1 MLNLNCT
8 KKRAVGRSVLH
19 CFEGAFHVSRERKI
33 KRSRIKQ
40 TLNGM
45 FSQSI
50 DAQYAVVLALLTT
63 TIYIHEFNQDFI
75 LYLICFKK
83 LAGFLAIKKLPYVR
97 EQKQAFGLVKA
108 GRF

>member
-1 MLNLNCT
+1 MLNLNC
-8 KKRAVGRSVLH
+8 KKKEQWGEVYYH

-50 DAQYAVVLALLTT
+50 DAQYAVVWL
-63 TIYIHEFNQDFI
+63 
-75 LYLICFKK
+75 C
-83 LAGFLAIKKLPYVR
+83 
-97 EQKQAFGLVKA
+97 
-108 GRF
+108 